1 MTGRE
6 RVQKAKHFKMP
17 DKVPV
22 EFYYCPVGYYE
33 HGEKLNELYATLPGD
48 FSPFQRMPVP
58 VLPRSD
64 FDEEG
69 NYHVFRRDDWGVL
82 WEYRIF
88 GIAGM
93 PVEFPLRDISRLDGY
108 VFPPVPR
115 LAGPDFDRQCMKV
128 NEHQQ
133 QYYYSQH
140 VGSLFELLIQLCPEE
155 NALVDME
162 LDEPG
167 INKLADRLVEH
178 AIANVNLAVAEKA
191 DGISF
196 GDDYGTEKGLIMS
209 PRTWRRFIKPRLRE
223 IFAPAVK
230 ANLDIHFHSCGQ
242 ISDILEDLREIGV
255 NSIWP
260 QIPAYDMPALAHR
273 CRSLGLGIAVHT
285 DRARTMTYGKP
296 QDVRDLVRREFDVFR
311 MADGGSWFYI
321 EADNGF
327 PFENIEALVNT
338 IRELRCN

>member
-6 RVQKAKHFKMP
+6 RVQKAKHFQRP

-33 HGEKLNELYATLPGD
+33 HGDKLNDLYATLPGD
-48 FSPFQRMPVP
+48 FGPFRRIPVP
-58 VLPRSD
+58 VLPASD

-69 NYHVFRRDDWGVL
+69 NYHTFRRDEWGVL

-88 GIAGM
+88 GITGM
-93 PVEFPLRDISRLDGY
+93 PVEFPLRDISKLTDY
-108 VFPPVPR
+108 AFPPIPQ
-115 LAGPDFDRQCMKV
+115 LTGPDFDLQCKRV
-128 NEHQQ
+128 AEHQQ
-133 QYYYSQH
+133 QHYYSQH
-140 VGSLFELLIQLCPEE
+140 AGSLFELLIQLCPEE
-155 NALVDME
+155 NALIDME
-162 LDEPG
+162 LDEPE
-167 INKLADRLVEH
+167 INRLADRLVERG
-178 AIANVNLAVAEKA
+178 IAYVNLAVAENA

-230 ANLDIHFHSCGQ
+230 ASLDIHFHSCGQ
-242 ISDILEDLREIGV
+242 ISDILEDLREVGV

-260 QIPAYDMPALAHR
+260 QIPAYDMPTLAHR
-273 CRSLGLGIAVHT
+273 CRSLGLAIAVHT

-296 QDVRDLVRREFDVFR
+296 QDVRDMVRKEFDVFR
-311 MADGGSWFYI
+311 MAEGGSWYYI

-338 IRELRCN
+338 VKELRRD